1 MNSIAIVLC
10 IGFVFLIIQ
19 SIFITFCLRWLAS
32 GKRKRDKEFA
42 ILDAERVQLIE
53 MQSAL
58 AKEVQDA
65 KKLANETLNKLRII
79 GSEAHAEWEDVTKK
93 INSVLLEVDKHSGMI
108 LEENLS
114 KLAMRS
120 MSLEKIMKDASQIN
134 EKILDNTRKAQKILK
149 LFDTNVPSEEIFK
162 EIQSDK
168 YLEAKKLLS
177 DGIDA
182 SAVVK
187 KLGLSMSEVLL
198 LSAYR

>member
-10 IGFVFLIIQ
+10 IGFIFLIIQ

-42 ILDAERVQLIE
+42 ILDAERGQLIE

-58 AKEVQDA
+58 AREVQDA

-108 LEENLS
+108 LEDNLS

-134 EKILDNTRKAQKILK
+134 EKILENTRKAQKILK
-149 LFDTNVPSEEIFK
+149 LFDTNVPNEEIFK